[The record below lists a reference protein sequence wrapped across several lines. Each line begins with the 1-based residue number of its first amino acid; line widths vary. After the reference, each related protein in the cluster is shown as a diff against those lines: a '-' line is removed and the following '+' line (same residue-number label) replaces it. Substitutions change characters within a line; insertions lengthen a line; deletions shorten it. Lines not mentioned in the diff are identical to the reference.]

1 MITVDHLSKS
11 YASTKRGA
19 PPIWALRDVSLEV
32 AAGSLHGIVGPA
44 QAGKSTLANCVALRD
59 RPDSGAVRLE
69 GVDTAVVDTRRLRQL
84 RRHIGFVDGATEVHH
99 DRTVA
104 GNVAA
109 PLERRGFEGAA
120 RREQVGKLLD
130 VVGLARGAARPPAEL
145 AEGQRRRLALATSL
159 AENPSVL
166 VADDP
171 TAGLSVSETPVVL
184 TVLDRVRAE
193 LDTTVLLTTTDGG
206 VARRACDGISLLEHG
221 TVVESGP
228 VLGLLGDAGSQT
240 AELLLPAVETDRRQE
255 TRYERAV
262 DVVLIGFAAV
272 GALLPEAST
281 RFDVELATIG
291 GGVTRLGDTPVARF
305 RVGVRGTQ
313 ADAALAWISERGGQ
327 VVHPAS
333 GPYQLAA

>member
-1 MITVDHLSKS
+1 MITVDHVSKS
-11 YASTKRGA
+11 YPSSKRGTFA
-19 PPIWALRDVSLEV
+19 VPALRDVNLEV

-44 QAGKSTLANCVALRD
+44 RAGKSTLANCVALRD

-69 GVDTAVVDTRRLRQL
+69 GIDTAVADSRRLRQL
-84 RRHIGFVDGATEVHH
+84 RRNVGFVSAPTELQH

-109 PLERRGFEGAA
+109 PLERRGFEGPA
-120 RREQVGKLLD
+120 RRERVGELLD
-130 VVGLARGAARPPAEL
+130 VVGLARGASRPPAEL
-145 AEGQRRRLALATSL
+145 GEGQRSRLALATSL
-159 AENPSVL
+159 ASNPSVL

-171 TAGLSVSETPVVL
+171 TAGLSAAETPIVL

-193 LDTTVLLTTTDGG
+193 LGTTVVLTTSDGS
-206 VARRACDGISLLEHG
+206 VARRACDGISLLEDG

-228 VLGLLGDAGSQT
+228 VLGLLGDSGSRT
-240 AELLLPAVETDRRQE
+240 AELLLPAVETVPGQE
-255 TRYERAV
+255 ARYERAV
-262 DVVLIGFAAV
+262 DVVLVGFAAV

-281 RFDVELATIG
+281 QFDVELATIG

-313 ADAALAWISERGGQ
+313 ADAALAWISERGAQ
-327 VVHPAS
+327 VVQAAN
-333 GPYQLAA
+333 GPYRLAA

>member
-1 MITVDHLSKS
+1 MITVEQVSKS
-11 YASTKRGA
+11 YPSAKRGTSA
-19 PPIWALRDVSLEV
+19 VRALRDVSLEV

-44 QAGKSTLANCVALRD
+44 EAGKSTLANCVALRD

-69 GVDTAVVDTRRLRQL
+69 GVDTAAADSRRLRQL
-84 RRHIGFVDGATEVHH
+84 RRQIGLVGSETAAHH

-130 VVGLARGAARPPAEL
+130 VVGLARGASRPPADL
-145 AEGQRRRLALATSL
+145 ADGQRRRLALAVSL
-159 AENPSVL
+159 AANPSVL

-171 TAGLSVSETPVVL
+171 TAGLSASETPAVL
-184 TVLDRVRAE
+184 TVLDRVRGE
-193 LDTTVLLTTTDGG
+193 LDTTVLLTTTDSG
-206 VARRACDGISLLEHG
+206 VARRACDSLSLLDHG

-228 VLGLLGDAGSQT
+228 VLGLLGDAGSRT
-240 AELLLPAVETDRRQE
+240 AELLLPTVETDHRQE

-305 RVGVRGTQ
+305 RVGVRGAQ

-327 VVHPAS
+327 VAHSAS
-333 GPYQLAA
+333 GQYQLAA